1 MRNARGICD
10 ASGFEFP
17 LSDLVLQW
25 DGALVHPRFL
35 DKRNPQDFVTGVR
48 QSQSLPYSRP
58 EPPDRYV
65 DPDAPI
71 TRDDL

>member
-17 LSDLVLQW
+17 LSQLVRQW

-35 DKRNPQDFVTGVR
+35 DKRNPQDWAAHVR
-48 QSQSLPYSRP
+48 ESTLPYTRP
-58 EPPDRYV
+58 EPTDTFLSSTV
-65 DPDAPI
+65 TQA
-71 TRDDL
+71 DL